1 LLLKA
6 LTKIYISFELLTFAA
21 PGCKVNRK
29 NVHIA
34 AKSAIIFIKNCLWK
48 EVKKHMKAAKIDA
61 DANASTYQEKNNIY
75 LYWDKLSEAA
85 NI

>member
-1 LLLKA
+1 
-6 LTKIYISFELLTFAA
+6 
-21 PGCKVNRK
+21 
-29 NVHIA
+29 
-34 AKSAIIFIKNCLWK
+34 
-48 EVKKHMKAAKIDA
+48 MKAAKIDA